1 MKSYFI
7 ERITDPLKARQTLS
21 QYLPGQHDPWVLWTR
36 DAAAPVAYLNVDIV
50 DDVWDEVE
58 GPFYIQA
65 DISGRNYNEDDYVL
79 SLLRKVQNIVGG
91 VIKDDNDSF
100 V

>member
-7 ERITDPLKARQTLS
+7 ERLTDPLKARQTLS
-21 QYLPGQHDPWVLWTR
+21 EYLPSQHDPWVLRTR
-36 DAAAPVAYLNVDIV
+36 DAADVVAYLNIYAIDN
-50 DDVWDEVE
+50 DWEFE

-65 DISGRNYNEDDYVL
+65 DISGHHYNEDDYVL
-79 SLLRKVQNIVGG
+79 SLLREIQNVLGG
-91 VIKDDNDSF
+91 AIKDDSDNL